1 MSKEKKS
8 GVGKFVLGAAIGASL
23 GLLFAPK
30 SGKETRK
37 DLKNKLD
44 EFMGKVKEL
53 DAKEV
58 KDAFEKK
65 VNEIKASLEDLDR
78 EKVLKIAKEKATQIK
93 EKCNELVDMAIDKG
107 TPIVRDTAEEVRQK
121 SIVVV
126 RGVLEKLE
134 AGSKESSSTT
144 KRDRKKKQA

>member
-8 GVGKFVLGAAIGASL
+8 GVGKFVLGAALGASL

-44 EFMGKVKEL
+44 ELMGKVKEL

-58 KDAFEKK
+58 KEAFEKK
-65 VNEIKASLEDLDR
+65 VNEIKASLEDLDG
-78 EKVLKIAKEKATQIK
+78 EKVLKIAKEKAAQIK
-93 EKCNELVDMAIDKG
+93 DKCNELVDMAIDKG
-107 TPIVRDTAEEVRQK
+107 TPIVRDAAEEVRQK

-134 AGSKESSSTT
+134 AASNESSTP
-144 KRDRKKKQA
+144 KRSGKKKQA